1 MPSLSTCSDVL
12 HVLYQSINLVI
23 GKEKMF
29 IHTTQK
35 LKEDIAKLALHKL
48 VCLINLSAVT
58 Y

>member
-35 LKEDIAKLALHKL
+35 LKEDIAKL
-48 VCLINLSAVT
+48 CFT
-58 Y
+58 